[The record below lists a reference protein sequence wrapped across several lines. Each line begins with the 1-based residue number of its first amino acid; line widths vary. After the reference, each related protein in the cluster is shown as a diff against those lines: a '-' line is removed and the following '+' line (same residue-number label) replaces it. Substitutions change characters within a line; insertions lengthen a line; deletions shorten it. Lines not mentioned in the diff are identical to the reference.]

1 VNSATSGL
9 FSTDKNIAPISSR
22 EEIDGFLQT
31 LKQKKDVWLS
41 ISANER
47 IKILDRLVRDFA
59 SVTPK
64 MVKASLQ
71 AKGYPMNGIS
81 EAHEWGLPYSVVRF
95 LHALQRSMKD
105 IAKDERPKIPGT
117 VTTLANGQVVAQ
129 VLPQDFYD
137 KLFWGGMTVDV
148 WMSEGVSVDSLPK
161 SQAKSYFEKI
171 KEGKVALVLGAG
183 NVTGIPPIDALGKL
197 FVENQVVILKL
208 NPINAYIGPFLEKA
222 FASLIEP
229 GFMRIAYGGS
239 EEGAYLCNHSL
250 IDEIYMTGSVKTF
263 ESIVFGPG
271 SEGAKRKESHTPL
284 LKKPISAELGGI
296 APLIVV
302 PGPWSESDI
311 EYQAESIVALIAENG
326 GAVCHTPRIVIQHA
340 SWSLKD
346 QLLDQIRMVLDRGP
360 LPGSY
365 YPGTKDQ
372 QQILVKAHPEAEIF
386 GAQNENQPQ
395 WTLMAGL
402 NPEDTDDVCF
412 MMESFFGFLGETEI
426 KASDTPSYIDRAVEF
441 ANSHLS
447 GTLAALIF
455 VHPDS
460 MKDAN
465 VADSV
470 ERAVRDLRYGMIAL
484 NYSVGP
490 VFMSGAS
497 PWGPFPGSE
506 IYDIQS
512 GCGFG
517 HNALMFS
524 QVQKMVLRAPFRSKT
539 KPIAFIDRGE
549 FNAELIKRFFEFEL
563 SPSFWKV
570 PGMILHALRG

>member
-1 VNSATSGL
+1 VPSGSH
-9 FSTDKNIAPISSR
+9 STDRTTVPLSNR
-22 EEIDGFLQT
+22 DEMDTFLQT
-31 LKQKKDVWLS
+31 LKQKKDIWLS

-47 IKILDRLVRDFA
+47 IKLIDRLVRDFA
-59 SVTPK
+59 SITPE
-64 MVKASLQ
+64 MVEASLQ
-71 AKGYPMNGIS
+71 AKSYSMNGIS

-95 LHALQRSMKD
+95 LHSLQRSLKD
-105 IAKDERPKIPGT
+105 IARGERPKIPGS
-117 VTTLANGQVVAQ
+117 VRTLANGQVVAQ

-137 KLFWGGMTVDV
+137 KLFWGGMTIEV
-148 WMSEGVSVDSLPK
+148 WMKEGVTVDSLPK
-161 SQAKSYFEKI
+161 SQAKSYFEKTE
-171 KEGKVALVLGAG
+171 EGKVALVLGAG

-222 FASLIEP
+222 FGTLIEP
-229 GFMRIAYGGS
+229 GFLRIAYGGS
-239 EEGAYLCNHSL
+239 EEGAHLCNNSSV
-250 IDEIYMTGSVKTF
+250 DEICMTGSVKTF

-271 SEGAKRKESHTPL
+271 SEGAKHKESHTPI
-284 LKKPISAELGGI
+284 LKKPIAAELGGI

-302 PGPWSESDI
+302 PGPWSDSDI

-326 GAVCHTPRIVIQHA
+326 GAVCHIPRIMIQHA

-346 QLLDQIRMVLDRGP
+346 QLLDQIRMVLDGGP

-372 QQILVKAHPEAEIF
+372 QQILVKAHPESELF
-386 GAQNENQPQ
+386 GVQTENKPQ
-395 WTLMAGL
+395 WTLIAGL

-412 MMESFFGFLGETEI
+412 KMESFFGFLGETEI
-426 KASDTPSYIDRAVEF
+426 EAPDTASYIDRAVEF
-441 ANSHLS
+441 VNAHLS
-447 GTLAALIF
+447 GTLAAVIF

-460 MKDAN
+460 MKDAR

-470 ERAVRDLRYGMIAL
+470 ERAIRDLRYGMIAL

-524 QVQKMVLRAPFRSKT
+524 QVEKMVLRAPFRSKT
-539 KPIAFIDRGE
+539 KPIGFIDRGE